1 MPISVFIK
9 RIELFI
15 MDNKNGLEIINKLKE
30 IYNLETLNHKIIYII
45 KKSIDHYLKKIYQN
59 KMCKENE
66 STYIVIDQSLFY
78 YTGSNERIWLIGLIN
93 RNTKYFRIEGVKE

>member
-45 KKSIDHYLKKIYQN
+45 KKSITHYLKKIYQN
-59 KMCKENE
+59 KMCEDNASE
-66 STYIVIDQSLFY
+66 YIAIDQSLFY
-78 YTGSNERIWLIGLIN
+78 QTGSNESIWLIELIN